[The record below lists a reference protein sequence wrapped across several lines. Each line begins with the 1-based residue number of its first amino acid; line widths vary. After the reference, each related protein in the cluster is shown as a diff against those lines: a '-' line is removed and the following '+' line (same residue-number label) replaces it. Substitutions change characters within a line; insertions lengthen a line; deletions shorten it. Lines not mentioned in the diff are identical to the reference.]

1 MKRPTFVGFF
11 VFGLIINFKMINY
24 RRKSNL
30 TIDFFIDIP
39 PFIEMYKQ
47 RNDIERDVSIKDILD
62 DWNEELN
69 NEFSEFKFIDIEQ
82 VGADEDNGKFIV
94 ALSTNVEPT
103 QEKEVL
109 EWFNIDMVWGSIKL
123 FTPFSEWESAGADWK
138 ALAEDYHG
146 YTELDAYEFLETIS
160 EAHDTGRE
168 NLFPVLFKEAEKV
181 CETSEDYRCLA
192 DYSDEMYLQD
202 LAINLYKKAQ
212 ENSENLEDLTKLKKT
227 LEHKKYPEIE
237 QWVSELKQKIE
248 NS

>member
-1 MKRPTFVGFF
+1 MANNFDKLNTITNDDNDEKNK
-11 VFGLIINFKMINY
+11 LIE
-24 RRKSNL
+24 
-30 TIDFFIDIP
+30 FFIDIP
-39 PFIEMYKQ
+39 PFIAMYKQ
-47 RNDIERDVSIKDILD
+47 RNDVESDVLIKDILD
-62 DWNEELN
+62 HWNEELK

-94 ALSTNVEPT
+94 ALSPNIEST

-109 EWFNIDMVWGSIKL
+109 EWIDTDIIWGSIKL

-168 NLFPVLFKEAEKV
+168 NLFPVLFQEAEKV

-192 DYSDEMYLQD
+192 DYSDEFYLQD
-202 LAINLYKKAQ
+202 LAITLYKKAQ
-212 ENSENLEDLTKLKKT
+212 ENSENLEDLTKLKKA
-227 LEHKKYPEIE
+227 LENKKYPDIE
-237 QWVSELKQKIE
+237 QWVSELSQKIE
-248 NS
+248 KF